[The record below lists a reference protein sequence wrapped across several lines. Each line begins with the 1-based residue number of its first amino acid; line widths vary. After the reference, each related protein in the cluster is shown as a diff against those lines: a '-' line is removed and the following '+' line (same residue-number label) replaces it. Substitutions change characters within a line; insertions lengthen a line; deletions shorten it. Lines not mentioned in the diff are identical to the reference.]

1 MHNYYFWRCIDTFS
15 MFSLFF
21 RRIFIFADASSSS
34 TLPLVKSHQRAF
46 IYCSTEELNTIA
58 NFMEK
63 CHFEDISS
71 KIIWKAKEPIKIGI
85 EQLQKVA
92 KLIEALEDDDDVRS
106 VTSNFE
112 ASDEDLEALSS

>member
-1 MHNYYFWRCIDTFS
+1 
-15 MFSLFF
+15 
-21 RRIFIFADASSSS
+21 
-34 TLPLVKSHQRAF
+34 
-46 IYCSTEELNTIA
+46 
-58 NFMEK
+58 MEK

-112 ASDEDLEALSS
+112 ASDEDFEALSS